1 MAWVVK
7 IDGHEVDSDD
17 FLLDDLAWIEKR
29 TGSFWSLLN
38 PWKNAEQA
46 KAFIRVALV
55 RSGVSEE
62 DADARCES
70 LTLRDIKGAFD
81 FREDTATPARAEG
94 KGSGP
99 TAPTSPSSSPG
110 ARGSSGGRRKKQDG
124 SD

>member
-81 FREDTATPARAEG
+81 FREDAAPARAEG